1 MLRNYTYLAV
11 YAKVS
16 WYYEIVTTNKQS
28 WAVYAFHN
36 HIGVQDPEDAAVY

>member
-1 MLRNYTYLAV
+1 MLRNCTYLAV

-28 WAVYAFHN
+28 WAVYAFHD
-36 HIGVQDPEDAAVY
+36 HIEVQDPEDAAVY